1 MVKKSLSLVL
11 LAFVLCA
18 GAFAAEEEG
27 HGEES
32 STGKFDAVFHHISD
46 DYKWHIFGDVNL
58 YLPVIVYS
66 PQGGLDIFLSSRF
79 EEEKTVNGYQY
90 HHGKLERTDGAT
102 FYDFS
107 FTKNVAAIFFSVIL
121 ISIIFISIANRY
133 KKYQNQ
139 APKGLQS
146 LLEPIIIFVRDDI
159 AKMAIGE
166 EKHLRY
172 VPFLLSIFFFIWINN
187 LLGLV
192 PIFPGA
198 TNLTGNI
205 SITLTLALFSFIV
218 INFSGNKHYWQHI
231 LWPPGI
237 PTPVKPIL
245 ALVELLGI
253 FIKPFALM
261 IRLFANISAGHV
273 MLLSL
278 VSMIFI
284 FSDLLGPIGTGGVSI
299 VAILFTVFMYCLEL
313 LVAALQAYI
322 FTILT
327 ALFIGQ
333 AVEEPAHH

>member
-1 MVKKSLSLVL
+1 MLKRSLSLL
-11 LAFVLCA
+11 FLAFALC
-18 GAFAAEEEG
+18 FSSVAAESV
-27 HGEES
+27 EES
-32 STGKFDAVFHHISD
+32 GNEFQAVFHHISD
-46 DYKWHIFGDVNL
+46 DYKWHIIGDLNI

-66 PQGGLDIFLSSRF
+66 PESGLDIFSSSRF
-79 EEEKTVNGYQY
+79 REQETVNGYKY
-90 HHGKLERTDGAT
+90 HHGKLTRADGAS

-107 FTKNVAAIFFSVIL
+107 FTKNVAAIFFSVIF
-121 ISIIFISIANRY
+121 ISVIFISIANRY

-166 EKHLRY
+166 HKYMKY

-187 LLGLV
+187 LLGLI

-198 TNLTGNI
+198 TNITGNI
-205 SITLTLALFSFIV
+205 SITLTLAAFSFFA
-218 INFSGNKHYWQHI
+218 INLSGNKHYWQHI

-245 ALVELLGI
+245 AIVEILGI

-261 IRLFANISAGHV
+261 IRLFANIAAGHV
-273 MLLSL
+273 VLLSL
-278 VSMIFI
+278 VTMIFV
-284 FSDLLGPIGTGGVSI
+284 FSNMLGPIGTGGVSV
-299 VAILFTVFMYCLEL
+299 VAVLFTLFMYCLEL
-313 LVAALQAYI
+313 LVAVLQAYI

>member
-1 MVKKSLSLVL
+1 MLKKALSLF
-11 LAFVLCA
+11 FVAIALS
-18 GAFAAEEEG
+18 FTVNAASEEG
-27 HGEES
+27 SGS
-32 STGKFDAVFHHISD
+32 PFDAVFHHVSD
-46 DYKWHIFGDVNL
+46 DYKWHIIGDFSI

-66 PQGGLDIFLSSRF
+66 PEGGLDVFLSSRF
-79 EEEKTVNGYQY
+79 KDQETVNGYEY
-90 HHGKLERTDGAT
+90 HHGKLTRADGGG

-107 FTKNVAAIFFSVIL
+107 FTKNVAALFFSVIF
-121 ISIIFISIANRY
+121 ISLIFIFVANRY
-133 KKYQNQ
+133 KKHTRE
-139 APKGLQS
+139 APKGVQS

-166 EKHLRY
+166 QKYLKY

-205 SITLTLALFSFIV
+205 SITLTLAAFSFFA

-245 ALVELLGI
+245 AIVEILGI

-273 MLLSL
+273 VLLSL

-284 FSDLLGPIGTGGVSI
+284 FSKMLGPVGTGAVSI
-299 VAILFTVFMYCLEL
+299 ISILFTLFMYCLEL
-313 LVAALQAYI
+313 LVAVLQAYI